1 MAKMPTQ
8 LGLGGVAAPRAMG
21 NLEDKVG
28 DILERFPGT
37 RGSYRALMFRFWVEY
52 DGLGDVLGDKAEAFG
67 KWFKNPKRAT
77 STKTLQ
83 NRAMEVQKRRPEL
96 DAEKST
102 RAWRN
107 KQARRGRV
115 L

>member
-8 LGLGGVAAPRAMG
+8 LGLNGIVLPRPVG
-21 NLEDKVG
+21 NLEDKVE
-28 DILERFPGT
+28 DILDRFPGT

-52 DGLGDVLGDKAEAFG
+52 DGLGDVLGDKAEAFA
-67 KWFKNPKRAT
+67 KWFLNHKRST

-83 NRAMEVQKRRPEL
+83 NRAMEVQKRRPDL